1 MIHDDILTLIGN
13 TPLVAI
19 RRLSPNPAVSVLA
32 KFEAKNPGGS
42 IKDRVA
48 MAMIGAAEASGE
60 LTRDKTVIEA
70 TSGNT
75 GIGLAM
81 VCAVKGY
88 RLRLLMPD
96 SASEERKR
104 IMRAYGAEIVLTP
117 GRMGTD
123 GAIEEAYRLAREHP
137 EKYVLMDQ
145 FNNPAS
151 IEAHYRGT
159 GREIWEQTG
168 GRLTHIVVTLGT
180 SGTAMGCARIL
191 KEKNPAVRVVAVEP
205 APGHRIQGLKN
216 MQESYPPGIYD
227 KHAMDE
233 IMHVADEEAFETAR
247 RLAREE
253 GILAGMSG
261 GAAVAGA
268 LRVAAGLSQGCVVTI
283 LPDGGER
290 YLSTTL
296 FATPEK
302 KGVGLR
308 CVSGAHRAYLDPAA
322 GPHGLFA
329 MGPPL
334 TVPDEADAWRRIVFL
349 DVLRRYLARCG
360 ARVEAVAGLADL
372 EDKALQAAAAAGSTR
387 AVFVAG
393 ALDGLTRT
401 ASHLGV
407 GVSFVTASTAK
418 DRAVDLADKL
428 MRRGLAYEKL
438 RSVYFDVARDKGYGE
453 LLHADQSK
461 LALGKTV
468 DLAAYLKENP
478 QDFTLLKR
486 VSLKDLK
493 RGDLLVTP
501 WGNVRPSWF
510 LQMAVA
516 ALAGLST
523 VSVVLAGEDQCF
535 PHLENLRSIWSRAA
549 NVSPAAWLVTGQ
561 VKGSEAV
568 RRDGEAM
575 SPGLREVVADG
586 LSWREVRM
594 WLLSTAYRKSLSQA
608 PDTLAMWAKNRA
620 RVQETAVML
629 TEMADAAAPDRDE
642 AGAAG
647 ENRAVQAAGELFAAL
662 SKALEEDLGLY
673 RFWPELFAFCRTVNA
688 QAAAHRLS
696 AADAARCLAALG
708 EVDAVLG
715 LLDENDLPVPRAAWP
730 EGLAALVAGREAAR
744 RDRDF
749 ALADSLR
756 GDIAAAGF
764 RLEDAPAGTRL
775 YPLAEKGA

>member
-19 RRLSPNPAVSVLA
+19 RRLSPNPAVPVVV

-88 RLRLLMPD
+88 RLRLLMPA

-117 GRMGTD
+117 GHMGTD

-137 EKYVLMDQ
+137 DKYVLMDQ

-151 IEAHYRGT
+151 IDAHYRGT
-159 GREIWEQTG
+159 GLEIWEQTKG
-168 GRLTHIVVTLGT
+168 KLTHLVVTLGT
-180 SGTAMGCARIL
+180 SGTAMGCAKIL

-205 APGHRIQGLKN
+205 SPGHRIQGLKN

-233 IMHVADEEAFETAR
+233 IIHVADEEAFEMAR

-261 GAAVAGA
+261 GAAMAGA
-268 LRVAAGLSQGCVVTI
+268 LRVAAGLTSGLVATI

-302 KGVGLR
+302 KGVALCG
-308 CVSGAHRAYLDPAA
+308 VSGAKTAYLDPAA

-334 TVPDEADAWRRIVFL
+334 TAPGDPDGWRRIVFL
-349 DVLRRYLARCG
+349 DVLARYLKRGG
-360 ARVEAVAGLADL
+360 ARVAAVAGLADL
-372 EDKALQAAAAAGSTR
+372 EDKALLAAAEAGVTR
-387 AVFVAG
+387 AEYVAQAMDALSGTAARLGVEVAFVA
-393 ALDGLTRT
+393 
-401 ASHLGV
+401 AS
-407 GVSFVTASTAK
+407 SAK
-418 DRAVDLADKL
+418 DRAVELADKL

-438 RSVYFDVARDKGYGE
+438 RSVYFDVTRDKGYGE

-516 ALAGLST
+516 ALAGLQAI
-523 VSVVLAGEDQCF
+523 SVVVAGEDQCF

-549 NVSPAAWLVTGQ
+549 GVSPAAWLVTGQ
-561 VKGSEAV
+561 VKGGESA
-568 RRDGEAM
+568 RRDGEP
-575 SPGLREVVADG
+575 SIPGVEG
-586 LSWREVRM
+586 LAAGGLAFRDVRL
-594 WLLSTAYRKSLSQA
+594 WLLSAAYRKSLSLA
-608 PDTLAMWAKNRA
+608 PDTLAMWGKNRA

-629 TEMADAAAPDRDE
+629 AEIAASGAGGVAD
-642 AGAAG
+642 G
-647 ENRAVQAAGELFAAL
+647 EKDTPAAL
-662 SKALEEDLGLY
+662 AARGLFPALAKALEDDLGLY
-673 RFWPELFAFCRTVNA
+673 RFWPDLFAFCRAINT
-688 QAAAHRLS
+688 QAASRSLS
-696 AADAARCLAALG
+696 AADAALCLAALG
-708 EVDAVLG
+708 DVDGVLG
-715 LLDENDLPVPRAAWP
+715 LLDENALPVPRTRWSEAV
-730 EGLAALVAGREAAR
+730 AALVASREIAR
-744 RDRDF
+744 RDKDF
-749 ALADSLR
+749 LLADRLR
-756 GDIAAAGF
+756 EDIAAAGF
-764 RLEDAPAGTRL
+764 RLEDTASGTRL
-775 YPLAEKGA
+775 FPASGHGS

>member
-1 MIHDDILTLIGN
+1 MIHDDVLTLIGN
-13 TPLVAI
+13 TPLVSI
-19 RRLSPNPAVSVLA
+19 RRLNPNPAVSVLA
-32 KFEAKNPGGS
+32 KLEATNPGGS

-88 RLRLLMPD
+88 RLTLLMPA

-104 IMRAYGAEIVLTP
+104 IMRAYGAQIVLTP
-117 GRMGTD
+117 GHMGTD

-137 EKYVLMDQ
+137 ETYVLMDQ

-159 GREIWEQTG
+159 GLEIWEQTG
-168 GRLTHIVVTLGT
+168 GRLTHLVVTLGT
-180 SGTAMGCARIL
+180 SGTAMGCAKIL
-191 KEKNPAVRVVAVEP
+191 KEKNPGIHVAAVEP
-205 APGHRIQGLKN
+205 GPGHRIQGLKN

-233 IMHVADEEAFETAR
+233 IICVSDEEAFETAR

-261 GAAVAGA
+261 GAAMAGA
-268 LRVAAGLSQGCVVTI
+268 LRVAAGLASGCVATI

-296 FATPEK
+296 FATPEN
-302 KGVGLR
+302 KGVGLS
-308 CVSGAHRAYLDPAA
+308 CVSGAPTAYLDPAA

-334 TVPDEADAWRRIVFL
+334 CQPDEADGWRRIVFA
-349 DVLRRYLARCG
+349 DVLARYFKKAGGR
-360 ARVEAVAGLADL
+360 AVAVAGLADL
-372 EDKALQAAAAAGSTR
+372 EDRALQAAAAAGLTQAAFTAR
-387 AVFVAG
+387 AMDELSGLAARLGVDVAFVA
-393 ALDGLTRT
+393 
-401 ASHLGV
+401 AS
-407 GVSFVTASTAK
+407 SAK
-418 DRAVDLADKL
+418 DRAVDLAEKL

-438 RSVYFDVARDKGYGE
+438 RSVYFDVVRDKGYGE
-453 LLHADQSK
+453 LLHADVTK

-516 ALAGLST
+516 ALAGLPT

-535 PHLENLRSIWSRAA
+535 PHLENLRSIWSRAV

-561 VKGSEAV
+561 ARGAEAG
-568 RRDGEAM
+568 RGEAE
-575 SPGLREVVADG
+575 SAPGVGALLARG
-586 LSWREVRM
+586 LSPRDVRL
-594 WLLSTAYRKSLSQA
+594 WLLSSAYRKSLSAA
-608 PDTLAMWAKNRA
+608 PDTLAMWVKNRA

-629 TEMADAAAPDRDE
+629 SEAADAAPE
-642 AGAAG
+642 GAGTPHDAG
-647 ENRAVQAAGELFAAL
+647 SRAVVAARGLFPAL
-662 SKALEEDLGLY
+662 AKALEDDLGLY
-673 RFWPELFAFCRTVNA
+673 RFWPELFAFCRAVNV
-688 QAAAHRLS
+688 QAAAHSLTP
-696 AADAARCLAALG
+696 ADAAGCLSALF

-715 LLDENDLPVPRAAWP
+715 ILDAQALPVGRSRWP
-730 EGLAALVAGREAAR
+730 AEVAGLVMRRDAAR
-744 RDRDF
+744 KQRHF

-756 GDIAAAGF
+756 NDIAAAGY
-764 RLEDAPAGTRL
+764 RLEDAPAGARL
-775 YPLAEKGA
+775 FPVPDR

>member
-13 TPLVAI
+13 TPLVSI
-19 RRLSPNPAVSVLA
+19 RRLNPNPAVSVLA

-48 MAMIGAAEASGE
+48 MAMIDAAEASGE

-88 RLRLLMPD
+88 RLKLLMPA

-104 IMRAYGAEIVLTP
+104 IMRAYGAQIVLTP
-117 GRMGTD
+117 GHMGTD

-137 EKYVLMDQ
+137 DAYVLMDQ

-159 GREIWEQTG
+159 GREIWDQTG
-168 GRLTHIVVTLGT
+168 GRLTHLVVTLGT

-191 KEKNPAVRVVAVEP
+191 KEMNPAVRVAAVEP
-205 APGHRIQGLKN
+205 SPGHRIQGLKN

-233 IMHVADEEAFETAR
+233 IICVSDEEAFETAR

-261 GAAVAGA
+261 GAAMAGA
-268 LRVAAGLSQGCVVTI
+268 LRVAAGLASGCVATI

-302 KGVGLR
+302 KGVGLC
-308 CVSGAHRAYLDPAA
+308 CVSGARTAYLDPAA

-334 TVPDEADAWRRIVFL
+334 CVPDEADGWRRIVL
-349 DVLRRYLARCG
+349 ADVLARYFKKAGGR
-360 ARVEAVAGLADL
+360 AVAVAGLADL
-372 EDKALQAAAAAGSTR
+372 EDRALQAAAAAGLTQAAFTAR
-387 AVFVAG
+387 AMDEISGLAARLGVDVAFVA
-393 ALDGLTRT
+393 
-401 ASHLGV
+401 AS
-407 GVSFVTASTAK
+407 SAK
-418 DRAVDLADKL
+418 DRAVDLAEKL

-453 LLHADQSK
+453 LLHADVTK

-493 RGDLLVTP
+493 RGDLLATP

-516 ALAGLST
+516 ALAGLPT
-523 VSVVLAGEDQCF
+523 VSVVVAGEDQCF
-535 PHLENLRSIWSRAA
+535 PHLENLRSIWSRAV

-561 VKGSEAV
+561 ARGAEAG
-568 RRDGEAM
+568 RGEAEPA
-575 SPGLREVVADG
+575 PGVGALLERG
-586 LSWREVRM
+586 LSPRDVRL
-594 WLLSTAYRKSLSQA
+594 WLLSSAYRKSLSVA
-608 PDTLAMWAKNRA
+608 PDTLAMWVKNRA

-629 TEMADAAAPDRDE
+629 SEAADAATE
-642 AGAAG
+642 GAATAQDAG
-647 ENRAVQAAGELFAAL
+647 SRAVVAARGLFPAL
-662 SKALEEDLGLY
+662 AKALEDDLGLY
-673 RFWPELFAFCRTVNA
+673 RFWPELFAFCRAVNV
-688 QAAAHRLS
+688 QAAAHSLTP
-696 AADAARCLAALG
+696 ADAAGCLAALC

-715 LLDENDLPVPRAAWP
+715 VLDAQALPVGRSRWP
-730 EGLAALVAGREAAR
+730 SEVAGLVSRREAAR
-744 RDRDF
+744 KQRHFD
-749 ALADSLR
+749 LADSLR
-756 GDIAAAGF
+756 NDIAAAGY

-775 YPLAEKGA
+775 FPLPGR

>member
-19 RRLSPNPAVSVLA
+19 RRLNPNPAVPVVA

-88 RLRLLMPD
+88 RLTLLMPA

-104 IMRAYGAEIVLTP
+104 IMRAYGARIVLTP
-117 GRMGTD
+117 GHMGTD

-151 IEAHYRGT
+151 IDAHYRGT
-159 GREIWEQTG
+159 GLEIWEQTG
-168 GRLTHIVVTLGT
+168 GALTHLVVTLGT

-191 KEKNPAVRVVAVEP
+191 KEKNPAIRIVAVEP
-205 APGHRIQGLKN
+205 SPGHRIQGLKN

-227 KHAMDE
+227 KRAMDE
-233 IMHVADEEAFETAR
+233 IMNVPDEEAFETAR

-268 LRVAAGLSQGCVVTI
+268 LRVAAGLSSGLVATI

-302 KGVGLR
+302 KGVGLC
-308 CVSGAHRAYLDPAA
+308 CVSGGRKAFLDPGA
-322 GPHGLFA
+322 GPLGLFA

-334 TVPDEADAWRRIVFL
+334 GRPDEVDGWRRIVFL
-349 DVLRRYLARCG
+349 DVLARHLNKAG
-360 ARVEAVAGLADL
+360 GRATAVAGVADL
-372 EDKALQAAAAAGSTR
+372 EDRALQAAASAGLTQAEFTARTMADLSARAALLGAGVT
-387 AVFVAG
+387 FVA
-393 ALDGLTRT
+393 
-401 ASHLGV
+401 AS
-407 GVSFVTASTAK
+407 SASE
-418 DRAVDLADKL
+418 RAVDLADRL

-453 LLHADQSK
+453 LLHADATK

-516 ALAGLST
+516 ALAGLPT

-535 PHLENLRSIWSRAA
+535 PHLENLRSIWSRAV
-549 NVSPAAWLVTGQ
+549 NVTPAAWLVAGQAKGGGSPDGDGTGP
-561 VKGSEAV
+561 GP
-568 RRDGEAM
+568 G
-575 SPGLREVVADG
+575 PGLDALSARG
-586 LSWREVRM
+586 LSPHDLRM
-594 WLLSTAYRKSLSQA
+594 WLLSAAYRKSLSLA
-608 PDTLAMWAKNRA
+608 PDTLSMWARNRA
-620 RVQETAVML
+620 RVQEAAVL
-629 TEMADAAAPDRDE
+629 LAEAADAAPAGGGRAPDPRTLAAAE
-642 AGAAG
+642 GLFPALAGAV
-647 ENRAVQAAGELFAAL
+647 ED
-662 SKALEEDLGLY
+662 DLGLY
-673 RFWPELFAFCRTVNA
+673 RFWPELFAFCRAVNA
-688 QAAAHRLS
+688 RAAAHGLTP
-696 AADAARCLAALG
+696 DEAARCLSALT
-708 EVDAVLG
+708 EADAVLG
-715 LLDENDLPVPRAAWP
+715 ILDPGALPVAVSRWP
-730 EGLAALVAGREAAR
+730 QDVAGLVARREAAR
-744 RDRDF
+744 KARDF
-749 ALADSLR
+749 VLADALR
-756 GDIAAAGF
+756 DEIAAAGY
-764 RLEDAPAGTRL
+764 RLEDTPSATRL
-775 YPLAEKGA
+775 FALPGR

>member
-88 RLRLLMPD
+88 RLKLLMPA

-117 GRMGTD
+117 GHMGTD

-137 EKYVLMDQ
+137 ETYVLMDQ

-151 IEAHYRGT
+151 IDAHYRGT
-159 GREIWEQTG
+159 GREIWDQTG
-168 GRLTHIVVTLGT
+168 GRLTHLVVTLGT

-191 KEKNPAVRVVAVEP
+191 KEMNPAVRVVAVEP
-205 APGHRIQGLKN
+205 SPGHRIQGLKN

-233 IMHVADEEAFETAR
+233 IIHVADEEAFETAR

-261 GAAVAGA
+261 GAAMAGA
-268 LRVAAGLSQGCVVTI
+268 LRVASGLTSGCVATI

-302 KGVGLR
+302 KGVGLC
-308 CVSGAHRAYLDPAA
+308 CVSGARKAYLDPAA

-334 TVPDEADAWRRIVFL
+334 TLPDEADGWRRIVFL
-349 DVLRRYLARCG
+349 DVLARYLSRAGGR
-360 ARVEAVAGLADL
+360 AVAVAGLADL
-372 EDKALQAAAAAGSTR
+372 EDKALQAAAEA
-387 AVFVAG
+387 
-393 ALDGLTRT
+393 GLTRAAF
-401 ASHLGV
+401 ASRAVEDLAGLAARLGV
-407 GVSFVTASTAK
+407 DVAFVAASSAQ
-418 DRAVDLADKL
+418 DRAVDLADRL

-453 LLHADQSK
+453 LLHADVTK

-516 ALAGLST
+516 ALAGLPT

-535 PHLENLRSIWSRAA
+535 PHLENLRSIWARAA

-561 VKGSEAV
+561 AKG
-568 RRDGEAM
+568 GEAGHGEGEPAV
-575 SPGLREVVADG
+575 PGIGALLARG
-586 LSWREVRM
+586 LSPRDVRM
-594 WLLSTAYRKSLSQA
+594 WLLSTAYRKSLSLA
-608 PDTLAMWAKNRA
+608 PDTLAMWVKNRA
-620 RVQETAVML
+620 RVQETAVL
-629 TEMADAAAPDRDE
+629 LSELADAAPG
-642 AGAAG
+642 GAAKG
-647 ENRAVQAAGELFAAL
+647 PEGDPNVVAAAGELYPAL
-662 SKALEEDLGLY
+662 AKALEDDLGVY
-673 RFWPELFAFCRTVNA
+673 RFWPDLFAFCRAVNA
-688 QAAAHRLS
+688 SAAARVLTP
-696 AADAARCLAALG
+696 ADAGRCLAALG
-708 EVDAVLG
+708 EMDAVLG
-715 LLDENDLPVPRAAWP
+715 LLDDSALPVPRSRWP
-730 EGLAALVAGREAAR
+730 SDVAALVQRREAAR
-744 RDRDF
+744 KERDF

-756 GDIAAAGF
+756 SDIAAAGY
-764 RLEDAPAGTRL
+764 RPEDAPAGTRL
-775 YPLAEKGA
+775 FPLSGR

>member
-19 RRLSPNPAVSVLA
+19 RRLNPNPAVPVA
-32 KFEAKNPGGS
+32 VKFEAKNPGGS

-48 MAMIGAAEASGE
+48 MAMIEAAEASGE

-88 RLRLLMPD
+88 RLRLLMPA

-104 IMRAYGAEIVLTP
+104 IMRAYGAEIALTP
-117 GRMGTD
+117 GHMGTD

-137 EKYVLMDQ
+137 GKYVLMDQ

-151 IEAHYRGT
+151 IDAHYRGT
-159 GREIWEQTG
+159 GLEIWEQTQG
-168 GRLTHIVVTLGT
+168 ELTHLVVTLGT
-180 SGTAMGCARIL
+180 SGTAMGCAKIL
-191 KEKNPAVRVVAVEP
+191 KEKNPAVRVMAVEP
-205 APGHRIQGLKN
+205 SPGHRIQGLKN

-233 IMHVADEEAFETAR
+233 IIHVADEEAFETAR

-261 GAAVAGA
+261 GAAMAGA
-268 LRVAAGLSQGCVVTI
+268 LRVAAGLTSGCVVTI

-302 KGVGLR
+302 KGVALCG
-308 CVSGAHRAYLDPAA
+308 VSGADKAYLDPAA

-334 TVPDEADAWRRIVFL
+334 TVPGDLDGWRRIVFL
-349 DVLRRYLARCG
+349 DVLARYLKRAG
-360 ARVEAVAGLADL
+360 ARVTAVAGLADL
-372 EDKALQAAAAAGSTR
+372 EDKALQAAAAAGLTR
-387 AVFVAG
+387 DDFVAR
-393 ALDGLTRT
+393 ATDDLSRT
-401 ASHLGV
+401 AARLGV
-407 GVSFVTASTAK
+407 EVAFVTASSAK
-418 DRAVDLADKL
+418 ERAVDLADRL

-438 RSVYFDVARDKGYGE
+438 RSVYFDVTRDKGYGE

-516 ALAGLST
+516 ALAGLPDI
-523 VSVVLAGEDQCF
+523 SVVVAGEDQCF

-549 NVSPAAWLVTGQ
+549 GVSPAAWLVAGQ
-561 VKGSEAV
+561 VKGPEPA
-568 RRDGEAM
+568 RRDGEPPL
-575 SPGLREVVADG
+575 PGVGELAAGGMAFRD
-586 LSWREVRM
+586 VRM
-594 WLLSTAYRKSLSQA
+594 WLLSAAYRKSLSLA
-608 PDTLAMWAKNRA
+608 PDTLAMWVKNRA
-620 RVQETAVML
+620 RVQEAAVML
-629 TEMADAAAPDRDE
+629 SE
-642 AGAAG
+642 AVHGAAG
-647 ENRAVQAAGELFAAL
+647 GDASGGESDSPAVQAARGLFPAL
-662 SKALEEDLGLY
+662 ARALEDDLGLY
-673 RFWPELFAFCRTVNA
+673 RFWPELFVFCRAINT
-688 QAAAHRLS
+688 QAAARSLS
-696 AADAARCLAALG
+696 GADAALCLGALG
-708 EVDAVLG
+708 DVDAVLG
-715 LLDENDLPVPRAAWP
+715 ILDESALPVPRAQWP
-730 EGLAALVAGREAAR
+730 EAVAALVAHREAAR

-749 ALADSLR
+749 TVADSLR
-756 GDIAAAGF
+756 HDIAAAGF
-764 RLEDAPAGTRL
+764 RLEDTPAGTRL
-775 YPLAEKGA
+775 FPLESRDA

>member
-1 MIHDDILTLIGN
+1 MIHDDILTLIGK
-13 TPLVAI
+13 TPLVAL
-19 RRLSPNPAVSVLA
+19 RRVNPNPAVTVA
-32 KFEAKNPGGS
+32 VKFEAKNPGGS

-48 MAMIGAAEASGE
+48 MAMIGAAEQSGE
-60 LTRDKTVIEA
+60 LTPDKIVIEA

-88 RLRLLMPD
+88 RLRLLMPA

-117 GRMGTD
+117 GHLGTD

-137 EKYVLMDQ
+137 ETYVLMDQ

-151 IEAHYRGT
+151 IDAHYLGT
-159 GREIWEQTG
+159 GLEIWEQTG
-168 GRLTHIVVTLGT
+168 GRLTHLVVALGT
-180 SGTAMGCARIL
+180 SGTAMGCAKRL
-191 KEKNPAVRVVAVEP
+191 KEMNPAVRIVAVEP
-205 APGHRIQGLKN
+205 SPGHRIQGLKN

-227 KHAMDE
+227 KRAMDE
-233 IMHVADEEAFETAR
+233 ILAVPDEEAFETAR

-268 LRVAAGLSQGCVVTI
+268 LRTAAGLAGGLVVTI

-302 KGVGLR
+302 KGVGLPR
-308 CVSGAHRAYLDPAA
+308 VAGGERVYLDPAA

-334 TVPDEADAWRRIVFL
+334 TAPGEVDAWRRIVFL
-349 DVLRRYLARCG
+349 DVLARHLDRAG
-360 ARVEAVAGLADL
+360 ARVTAAVGLADL
-372 EDKALQAAAAAGSTR
+372 EDKALSAATAAGLSR
-387 AVFVAG
+387 AEFCARVTAELAGLADRLGVAIPFVA
-393 ALDGLTRT
+393 
-401 ASHLGV
+401 AS
-407 GVSFVTASTAK
+407 SAQE
-418 DRAVDLADKL
+418 RAVDLADKL
-428 MRRGLAYEKL
+428 LRRGLAYEKL
-438 RSVYFDVARDKGYGE
+438 RSVYFDVTRDKGYGE
-453 LLHADQSK
+453 LLHADPSK

-493 RGDLLVTP
+493 RGDLLATP

-516 ALAGLST
+516 ALAGLPT
-523 VSVVLAGEDQCF
+523 VSVVLAGADQCF

-549 NVSPAAWLVTGQ
+549 GVTPLAWLVAGQ
-561 VKGSEAV
+561 AKAGPQAEDPASPRIPDIPALMAQGFSP
-568 RRDGEAM
+568 RDIR
-575 SPGLREVVADG
+575 L
-586 LSWREVRM
+586 
-594 WLLSTAYRKSLSQA
+594 WLLSTAYRKPLSLA
-608 PDTLAMWAKNRA
+608 PDTLAMWAKNRT
-620 RVQETAVML
+620 RVQETAAIL
-629 TEMADAAAPDRDE
+629 AGIAGEDASAAPAGD
-642 AGAAG
+642 AGAADG
-647 ENRAVQAAGELFAAL
+647 LFPALVAAL
-662 SKALEEDLGLY
+662 EDDLGLY
-673 RFWPELFAFCRTVNA
+673 RFWPELFAFCREVNA
-688 QAAAHRLS
+688 RSAAGGLAPAEAAAR
-696 AADAARCLAALG
+696 LAALRR
-708 EVDAVLG
+708 VDAVLV
-715 LLDENDLPVPRAAWP
+715 LLDEKALPIPRPRWP
-730 EGLAALVAGREAAR
+730 GHVARLVAGRDAAR

-749 ALADSLR
+749 ARADALR
-756 GDIAAAGF
+756 DEIAAAGY
-764 RLEDAPAGTRL
+764 RLEDAPAGPRL
-775 YPLAEKGA
+775 FPAS